1 MTNNTGDSSKA
12 NTARVAIMKQ
22 LRLVRAPERPN
33 DAVLEIT
40 TVQGPQRFLLPKS
53 AMKAL
58 LKNSS
63 HLSNLMDL
71 TSRPRTEAIKWAQI
85 HPKVSEYLLAII
97 W

>member
-53 AMKAL
+53 AMKAFAEKL
-58 LKNSS
+58 VAFEQSDGPDKPTQN
-63 HLSNLMDL
+63 
-71 TSRPRTEAIKWAQI
+71 
-85 HPKVSEYLLAII
+85 
-97 W
+97 